1 MLWLF
6 CVCQNNCRLKILLL
20 SNICQFWY
28 VYNLYEYVNC
38 KLMQILN
45 QELNALGMY
54 TWSRQHAL
62 QTKHE
67 N

>member
-1 MLWLF
+1 M
-6 CVCQNNCRLKILLL
+6 
-20 SNICQFWY
+20 
-28 VYNLYEYVNC
+28 YNLYEYVSC

-45 QELNALGMY
+45 QQLNALGMY